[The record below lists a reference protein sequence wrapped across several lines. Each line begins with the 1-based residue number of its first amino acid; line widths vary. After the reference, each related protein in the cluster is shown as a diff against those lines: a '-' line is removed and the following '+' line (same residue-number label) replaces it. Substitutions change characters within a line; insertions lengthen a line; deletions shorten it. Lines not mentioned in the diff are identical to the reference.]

1 MMPNLKDR
9 KPAAAGSRS
18 FFQMKSFLII
28 VTVLVVFLTWYGTR
42 MVIAVI
48 PEGGGKPFSLATS
61 EGDTWNISLTH
72 SVEKTKWEEF
82 FRVNGVHDMTMTH
95 THFESLGWGYPY
107 SASDGKLSRTNDGRF
122 CLKMDRPYKDIAL
135 RVSEQAM
142 QQLVHGDE
150 VYDLV
155 ALYGQGTAVEIKAQ
169 YRYEYWSETYF

>member
-1 MMPNLKDR
+1 MMPNLKDKTGCGR
-9 KPAAAGSRS
+9 LPVFFPNEEFFNYCNRFGS
-18 FFQMKSFLII
+18 FFD
-28 VTVLVVFLTWYGTR
+28 
-42 MVIAVI
+42 MVWHTDGNRSHTG
-48 PEGGGKPFSLATS
+48 GGGKPFSLATS